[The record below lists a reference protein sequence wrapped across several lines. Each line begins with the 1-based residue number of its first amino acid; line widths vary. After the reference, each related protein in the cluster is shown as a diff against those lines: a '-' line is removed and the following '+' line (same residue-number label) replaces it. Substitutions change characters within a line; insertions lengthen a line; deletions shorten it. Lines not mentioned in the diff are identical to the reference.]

1 MPAVK
6 ENMDNGLKGL
16 LLAAGTIITCIIV
29 SLGFY
34 IAREARDTAASGA
47 GTISQ
52 LNADFNDNDK
62 IMYDGLSVSGSE
74 VLNVIKKFSNEK
86 VCIRVKTAALKENEY
101 TYYGYTGTASGD
113 TFELSD
119 TKSSENDSDRK
130 DKTKTKYI
138 NPNATFFGS
147 VQKNSNNVIT
157 CITFIQSGAE
167 DKKEA

>member
-1 MPAVK
+1 M
-6 ENMDNGLKGL
+6 
-16 LLAAGTIITCIIV
+16 
-29 SLGFY
+29 
-34 IAREARDTAASGA
+34 
-47 GTISQ
+47 
-52 LNADFNDNDK
+52 
-62 IMYDGLSVSGSE
+62 
-74 VLNVIKKFSNEK
+74 IKKFSNEK